1 MIDLHFHST
10 ASDGTFSPS
19 DIVQLAKDK
28 NLRAIA
34 LTDHDT
40 TAGLKEF
47 HQTGKELGIETISG
61 IELSASWYHSSVHI
75 LGLFIDETSEE
86 LQTFLERASARRLQ
100 RNEKIIQKISTLGF
114 NVTLEEWS
122 AEAGH
127 NVPGRPHLASLLVKR
142 GHFPDIK
149 TVFDELIGNHSP
161 GFERQH
167 LPHPQEAIAL
177 IHNAGGI
184 AVWAHPYAMR
194 SVPFSTLKK
203 TGLTLKGYGLDG
215 IETYYSHFSEE
226 GHNNAVRFAERYN
239 LLQSGGS
246 DFHGANTPN
255 VELGT
260 GKGDLSVPYELLEKM
275 KAHLNHAD

>member
-1 MIDLHFHST
+1 MIDLHVHST
-10 ASDGTFSPS
+10 ASDGTLSPS
-19 DIVQLAKDK
+19 ELIQLAKSK
-28 NLRAIA
+28 NLEAIA

-40 TAGLKEF
+40 VSGLEEF
-47 HQTGKELGIETISG
+47 HKTGKELGVETISG

-75 LGLFIDETSEE
+75 LGLFIDENCAE
-86 LQTFLERASARRLQ
+86 LKEFLERASTRRLQ
-100 RNEKIIQKISTLGF
+100 RNEKIIKKISALGF
-114 NVTLEEWS
+114 DVTLDEWS

-177 IHNAGGI
+177 IHKAGGLAI
-184 AVWAHPYAMR
+184 WAHPYAMR

-215 IETYYSHFSEE
+215 VETFYSHFSEE

-246 DFHGANTPN
+246 DFHGENSAGID
-255 VELGT
+255 LGT
-260 GKGDLSVPYELLEKM
+260 GKGDFSVPYELLANLKNC
-275 KAHLNHAD
+275 LNHAD